1 MLDIFAKP
9 LGILLKFIYDLC
21 SKAGLDGDYMS
32 AYAISIILTTIIFK
46 LIILPLTIKQ
56 TKSMENMQVIQ
67 PKLQEIQK
75 KYKNNPQKIN
85 EETMK
90 LYKEHSVNPFGGCL
104 PLLIQFPIL
113 LAYIRVVR
121 DPVKYVFGSKQL
133 FDSIHKGFLWIIDIS
148 KTPTAV
154 IGNQTNDLEIAGVVI
169 PVIAILSALTT
180 FLYSKYTMNQ
190 QTAAAPGGNNQA
202 QSTQKAMMY
211 TMPIMFLFFGYTYP
225 VGFTLYWTVSNVFS
239 IVQQFFIRSKTNKD
253 KDKIEIKDKKVI
265 KKKSK

>member
-1 MLDIFAKP
+1 MIDIFAKP
-9 LGILLKFIYDLC
+9 LGILLKFVYDLC

-32 AYAISIILTTIIFK
+32 AYAMSIIITTIIFK
-46 LIILPLTIKQ
+46 LIILPLTLKQ

-67 PKLQEIQK
+67 PKLQQIQK
-75 KYKNNPQKIN
+75 KYKNDPQKLN

-90 LYKEHSVNPFGGCL
+90 LYKEYSINPFGGCL

-121 DPVKYVFGSKQL
+121 DPVKYVFGSEKL

-169 PVIAILSALTT
+169 PVIAILSAVTT
-180 FLYSKYTMNQ
+180 FIYSKYSMSQ
-190 QTAAAPGGNNQA
+190 QNVPKDSSNPA
-202 QSTQKAMMY
+202 QGTQKAMVY

-225 VGFTLYWTVSNVFS
+225 VGFTIYWTVSNVFS
-239 IVQQFFIRSKTNKD
+239 IVQQVIIRKSAKKNID
-253 KDKIEIKDKKVI
+253 EIPAKVEESG
-265 KKKSK
+265 KKKK